1 MIKIKESFPKIATFL
16 MTKSRSRSILSKI
29 SINGTDF
36 AEALSKEIP
45 FESMPAMLGGGLQS
59 YNESF
64 EFDVS
69 KEGPFYSP
77 PAVSPL
83 DSIRSPPAA
92 AITID
97 ILMKMD
103 RRGRWFA
110 AEYDKLAEMKR
121 RLSSEIAASPPYP
134 DVIGER
140 RMIRFLRGKDGN
152 VDQATKLYGDFLK
165 WRRENGVD
173 EIRDKILN
181 GGINHPFKFPM
192 GEKIIEL
199 QPQIVMAPKAFDNQ
213 GQPITLE
220 TFGFDPDAVFK
231 HVTIEQYLTFLIYS
245 LEFRALVMEQLSEER
260 EREYLREHLDP
271 SSRQEGYGVLVK
283 QCTIR
288 DLKGWSL
295 S

>member
-1 MIKIKESFPKIATFL
+1 MFSLFLPSTTRNPKHQEEEQADTNSSTDAHDENFYCSGGAQIPL
-16 MTKSRSRSILSKI
+16 SRSSAGSNAHDASLATTFK
-29 SINGTDF
+29 TD
-36 AEALSKEIP
+36 P
-45 FESMPAMLGGGLQS
+45 
-59 YNESF
+59 
-64 EFDVS
+64 
-69 KEGPFYSP
+69 
-77 PAVSPL
+77 
-83 DSIRSPPAA
+83 
-92 AITID
+92 
-97 ILMKMD
+97 
-103 RRGRWFA
+103 RGRWFA

-121 RLSSEIAASPPYP
+121 RLSSEIEASPPYP

-173 EIRDKILN
+173 EIRDKILY

-283 QCTIR
+283 QCIIR
-288 DLKGWSL
+288 DLKG
-295 S
+295 